1 MKQKEKPTTSELDT
15 RTEADNKR
23 TINRLLNLYDIIV
36 AEFAMILQDPYYDEI
51 FTLADKLNMFKTLTS
66 TIDLLIKRWNII
78 HQGYDTN
85 PKIAYAKEMEK
96 SKEENSNLQNTRGI
110 KLHPDMKSAVDNL
123 SKLKD
128 ESYPI
133 TMDTEQPTSNADI
146 PDT

>member
-1 MKQKEKPTTSELDT
+1 MQQKEKPNTSELDT

-23 TINRLLNLYDIIV
+23 TINRLLNLYDIMV
-36 AEFAMILQDPYYDEI
+36 AEFAMILQDPYYDDI

-66 TIDLLIKRWNII
+66 TIDLLMKRWNIV

-85 PKIAYAKEMEK
+85 PKIAYAKEMAK
-96 SKEENSNLQNTRGI
+96 SKEENSNFRNTETI
-110 KLHPDMKSAVDNL
+110 DLHPDMKSAVDNL

-128 ESYPI
+128 ENYPI
-133 TMDTEQPTSNADI
+133 TMDQEQPMSNADI